1 MEGYADVRSDF
12 DILQLKNEIMA
23 ERVREFSSHPRGT
36 MLLEAFEECL
46 PNFNNLDEKQHLQ
59 FIKAIDLL
67 SNYLKMKQNRP
78 ESRQLPKDQAVIDGL
93 RQLYSHYRDSNVVI
107 ASAIFVVMTHFE
119 SYYLDDQDAKLVH
132 HLTGLHI
139 YRPIEMSATEP
150 NSLTK

>member
-1 MEGYADVRSDF
+1 MDGYADVRSDF
-12 DILQLKNEIMA
+12 DILQLKNEIMSESA
-23 ERVREFSSHPRGT
+23 REFSAHRRGT
-36 MLLEAFEECL
+36 ILLEAFEECL

-67 SNYLKMKQNRP
+67 SNYLKVKQNRP
-78 ESRQLPKDQAVIDGL
+78 ESREFPTVIDGL
-93 RQLYSHYRDSNVVI
+93 RQLYNRYRDNNVVI

-139 YRPIEMSATEP
+139 YRPIDMSATEP
-150 NSLTK
+150 NSLAK

>member
-1 MEGYADVRSDF
+1 
-12 DILQLKNEIMA
+12 
-23 ERVREFSSHPRGT
+23 

-46 PNFNNLDEKQHLQ
+46 PNFNNL
-59 FIKAIDLL
+59 DLL

-119 SYYLDDQDAKLVH
+119 SYYLDDQ
-132 HLTGLHI
+132 
-139 YRPIEMSATEP
+139 MP
-150 NSLTK
+150 NWFIT

>member
-78 ESRQLPKDQAVIDGL
+78 EES
-93 RQLYSHYRDSNVVI
+93 SI
-107 ASAIFVVMTHFE
+107 A
-119 SYYLDDQDAKLVH
+119 
-132 HLTGLHI
+132 
-139 YRPIEMSATEP
+139 
-150 NSLTK
+150 